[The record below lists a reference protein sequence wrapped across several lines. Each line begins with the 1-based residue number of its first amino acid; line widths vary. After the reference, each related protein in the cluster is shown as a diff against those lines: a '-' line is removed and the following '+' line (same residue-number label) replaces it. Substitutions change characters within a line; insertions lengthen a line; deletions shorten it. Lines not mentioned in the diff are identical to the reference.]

1 MTRLKTVLMLVA
13 SIAVA
18 AYAQTTISGNLGD
31 MTLDSAGNPF
41 IVEKDITVPKGK
53 SLTINE
59 GCALIFKQFTGLTI
73 QGSCTVNGTKD
84 HPVVFTSINDAIYN
98 KTTAQEAGAFD
109 WNGLTVL
116 KKSGPVVF
124 NHIDVRYSVYG
135 IKSQNPGIVIRQSTF
150 NQNGQFHFTVNE
162 KIQSVQD
169 NQPYSFNDSPQPQTA
184 AATPVKTEKSGNIK
198 IIRYGLLGVGS
209 AAAIAGVVMSIKAAG
224 AYSDWKDIENK
235 LPVDIK
241 PGEYEKLQNDYNGA
255 FTWALILD
263 ILGGLGLAGFGVTFA
278 F

>member
-1 MTRLKTVLMLVA
+1 MTSLKTILTIAAFIA
-13 SIAVA
+13 S
-18 AYAQTTISGNLGD
+18 AYAQTTISGDLGN

-41 IVEKDITVPKGK
+41 IVEKDITVPRGK
-53 SLTINE
+53 SLTIKE

-73 QGSCTVNGTKD
+73 LGGCTVDGTKE

-109 WNGLTVL
+109 WNGITVQ
-116 KKSGPVVF
+116 KKSGPVVL
-124 NHIDVRYSVYG
+124 NCIDVRYSVYG

-162 KIQSVQD
+162 KIQPVQE
-169 NQPYSFNDSPQPQTA
+169 NQPYSYNDSPQAQTA
-184 AATPVKTEKSGNIK
+184 DATPAKTEKPGNIK

-209 AAAIAGVVMSIKAAG
+209 AAAIAGAVMSIKAAG

-235 LPVDIK
+235 LPADIQ
-241 PGEYEKLQNDYNGA
+241 PGEYEKLQDDYNGA